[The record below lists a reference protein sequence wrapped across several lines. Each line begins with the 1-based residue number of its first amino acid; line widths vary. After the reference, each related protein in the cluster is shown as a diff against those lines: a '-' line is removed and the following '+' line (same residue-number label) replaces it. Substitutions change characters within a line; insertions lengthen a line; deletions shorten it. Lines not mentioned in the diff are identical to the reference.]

1 MHHLLTLHPKAGYC
15 IAGDKNSLPI
25 SPIMIALPQCKQAV
39 TLPTHNDKILDVILW
54 NLSQFYSVPYIAGAV
69 KPDNIAT
76 HVPSDH
82 KNAVALPL
90 AGAGQEARTREYRV
104 KTNRPLPDSGIRQM
118 GIWLFEINWDEILRP
133 ELNPEEQ
140 DQILRTYL
148 QNKVDQIFPE
158 KKVRISSQDLPFIT
172 SEIKTLQKYLKREYK
187 KRGKS
192 AKYHALKAAY
202 DEKFKKAAKNQLDK
216 YVEDMMTENPGK
228 AYSAMKKMGARP
240 GDTENSGDFNI
251 VSHQEAN
258 LSLEQSTEKI
268 LRYFADISQK

>member
-82 KNAVALPL
+82 NNAVALPL

-158 KKVRISSQDLPFIT
+158 KRSEYQVRICHLL
-172 SEIKTLQKYLKREYK
+172 LQR
-187 KRGKS
+187 
-192 AKYHALKAAY
+192 
-202 DEKFKKAAKNQLDK
+202 
-216 YVEDMMTENPGK
+216 
-228 AYSAMKKMGARP
+228 
-240 GDTENSGDFNI
+240 
-251 VSHQEAN
+251 
-258 LSLEQSTEKI
+258 
-268 LRYFADISQK
+268 